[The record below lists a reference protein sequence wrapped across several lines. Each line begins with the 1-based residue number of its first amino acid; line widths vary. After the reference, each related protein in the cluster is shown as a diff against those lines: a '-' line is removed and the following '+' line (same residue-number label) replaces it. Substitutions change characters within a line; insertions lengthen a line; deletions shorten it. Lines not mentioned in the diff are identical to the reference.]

1 MARSVTRRLV
11 IECGAAQTRAALFDG
26 DEAVK
31 FWFAPARG
39 DEALPRPVEAGDI
52 CLARVK
58 TVSKPLSGA
67 FVDIGEAED
76 AFLPFAKAAAAPVE
90 GAAIVVG
97 VKRPAI
103 GAKGALLHAD
113 WRRGLT
119 ADAQHDIAALL
130 PNLSSPQAIRLP
142 ADAALMIARDAAA
155 FSPDEAIVD
164 RRDAAEAVRGTLD
177 ARADGSAVLDADM
190 AGAIDEALLRVTALA
205 GGGRMIFDET
215 EAVTAV
221 DIDMGGLADGARSGG
236 ADAVNK
242 AAARRLY
249 RELSKRG
256 IGGRIVVDFLP
267 PSDARARRELLD
279 FMATHDADIFPRRIG
294 KLAPDGLF
302 DLTTPR
308 RERSLLERATEYAGS
323 DFARAGRRETIDW
336 RARSAM
342 FALERALRRS
352 PSAFFKL
359 LAGRDLAVYLNG
371 KERWTSR
378 LAAQYGARFDVRE
391 DLRFDERRFE
401 VAEAKGRAES
411 HE

>member
-11 IECGAAQTRAALFDG
+11 IECGAAETRAALFDG

-76 AFLPFAKAAAAPVE
+76 AFLPSAKAAAPPVE
-90 GAAIVVG
+90 GAAVIVG

-103 GAKGALLHAD
+103 AGKGALLHAD

-119 ADAQHDIAALL
+119 ADAQMEVDALL
-130 PNLSSPQAIRLP
+130 PKLSSPQAVRLP
-142 ADAALMIARDAAA
+142 IDAALMIARDAAA
-155 FSPDEAIVD
+155 FSPDEAVID
-164 RRDAAEAVRGTLD
+164 RHDAAEAMRGTFAL
-177 ARADGSAVLDADM
+177 RADESAALDADM
-190 AGAIDEALLRVTALA
+190 AGAIDEALLRAAPLA

-215 EAVTAV
+215 EALTAV
-221 DIDMGGLADGARSGG
+221 DIDMGGLADAAWSVG

-249 RELSKRG
+249 RELSKRSV
-256 IGGRIVVDFLP
+256 GGRIVVDFLP
-267 PSDARARRELLD
+267 PSGPRARRELLD
-279 FMATHDADIFPRRIG
+279 FMMTHDADIFPRRIG
-294 KLAPDGLF
+294 KLAPDGLL
-302 DLTTPR
+302 DLTAPR
-308 RERSLLERATEYAGS
+308 RERSLLERATEYAGG

-336 RARSAM
+336 RAKSAM

-352 PSAFFKL
+352 PSVFFKL
-359 LAGRDLAVYLNG
+359 LAGRDLAVYL
-371 KERWTSR
+371 KDRERWTSR
-378 LAAQYGARFDVRE
+378 LAARYGGRFDVRE
-391 DLRFDERRFE
+391 DPRFDERRFE
-401 VAEAKGRAES
+401 VAEAKGRQ
-411 HE
+411 